1 MHGLS
6 GSEIK
11 DILIEVMHVSKEGE
25 KLEERFGGKAKVD
38 CVEIH

>member
-1 MHGLS
+1 VHGLS

-25 KLEERFGGKAKVD
+25 KLEKRCGGKAKVH
-38 CVEIH
+38 CFQIH